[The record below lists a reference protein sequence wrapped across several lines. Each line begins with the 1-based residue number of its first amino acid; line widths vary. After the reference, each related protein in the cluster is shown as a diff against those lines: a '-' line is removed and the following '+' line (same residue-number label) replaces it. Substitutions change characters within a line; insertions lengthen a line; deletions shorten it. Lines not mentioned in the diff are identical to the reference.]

1 MLNNLTNFF
10 NIIKGRMIRTSATV
24 ASTDIIALGV
34 VNPNYDGGYLPS
46 AITVGDLAAQIGGG
60 GGPIDILNTYPV
72 TTPAQAGDKFW
83 YRGNEW
89 HYMTQD
95 LIDSIGW
102 TGLVSVGFPAPVSK
116 VLETTI
122 FFVGSDIPATDIR
135 FNGNL
140 AFSLEPASTFNKNFT
155 LDMVGL
161 GNPAKYSALPFLTT
175 PQGTRT
181 ITIKNA
187 ELLSGLRDVG
197 TYIAVRFNF
206 TGLTA
211 TALNNFFTAL
221 PPTTFTA
228 TINVTNNPGSLTC
241 NPTIATSKGYTV
253 IT

>member
-1 MLNNLTNFF
+1 MLNNLTNFY
-10 NIIKGRMIRTSATV
+10 NIIRGRMLRNSTTLKG
-24 ASTDIIALGV
+24 TDIIPLGV
-34 VNPNYDGGYLPS
+34 VNPNYGGGYLPS
-46 AITVGDLAAQIGGG
+46 AITVADLAAQIGGG
-60 GGPIDILNTYPV
+60 GGAIDILTSYPV
-72 TTPAQAGDKFW
+72 TTPAQAGDRFW

-116 VLETTI
+116 VLNTTI
-122 FFVGSDIPATDIR
+122 FCVGTDIPATDIR

-140 AFSLEPASTFNKNFT
+140 NFNITPANSFNKNFT

-161 GNPAKYSALPFLTT
+161 GNPTKYSTLPFLTN
-175 PQGTRT
+175 PEGTRT

-187 ELLSGLRDVG
+187 ELLSGLRDEG

-228 TINVTNNPGSLTC
+228 TINVANNPGSLTC
-241 NPTIATSKGYTV
+241 SPTIATSKGYTV

>member
-24 ASTDIIALGV
+24 ASTDIIPLGV
-34 VNPNYDGGYLPS
+34 VNPNYGGGYLPS

-116 VLETTI
+116 VLEKTI
-122 FFVGSDIPATDIR
+122 FCVGTDVPATDIR
-135 FNGNL
+135 FYSNN
-140 AFSLEPASTFNKNFT
+140 ANITPVSTFNKNFT
-155 LDMVGL
+155 FDMVGL
-161 GNPAKYSALPFLTT
+161 GNPTKYFVLPYLTSL
-175 PQGTRT
+175 QGTQT
-181 ITIKNA
+181 ITLKNVQ
-187 ELLSGLRDVG
+187 LLSGLQDIG
-197 TYIAVRFNF
+197 TTIAVKFNF
-206 TGLTA
+206 TGLTT
-211 TALNNFFTAL
+211 TALNAFFTDL

-228 TINVTNNPGSLTC
+228 TIDVANNPGSSTC
-241 NPTIATSKGYTV
+241 SPTIATSKGYTV